1 MCEAGDTVLPI
12 IASLPT
18 GGSES
23 SHRAV
28 GWGGQIQKCKVIRR
42 MQALY
47 GPNGICD
54 LFPNTGHKTASA
66 SQRVLPDTWRSRKLM
81 ASVNGTQTA
90 KNCTD
95 PGKKSIPPHSLP
107 QGIWPRDA
115 VSVDITAR
123 AEKGGLMNLSG
134 EG

>member
-1 MCEAGDTVLPI
+1 
-12 IASLPT
+12 
-18 GGSES
+18 
-23 SHRAV
+23 
-28 GWGGQIQKCKVIRR
+28 

-81 ASVNGTQTA
+81 APVNGTQTA

-95 PGKKSIPPHSLP
+95 PGKKSIPPTPCLK
-107 QGIWPRDA
+107 A
-115 VSVDITAR
+115 F
-123 AEKGGLMNLSG
+123 GLEMLCLWTLQP
-134 EG
+134 ELRKVV